1 LKYALWAKAHGK
13 TVIMRIVSWNC
24 CQAFRKKW
32 EYAAAMQPDVL
43 VVAEAES
50 GQVGLAVDAANEVA
64 TIDLD
69 EVRPAP
75 DTALSSETADAFT
88 GVASHEG
95 SLVILLDLDR
105 ALPTAEYVKAAE
117 EVGSDV

>member
-1 LKYALWAKAHGK
+1 VNLKRKLFGTAFEPTA
-13 TVIMRIVSWNC
+13 TSRI
-24 CQAFRKKW
+24 
-32 EYAAAMQPDVL
+32 

-88 GVASHEG
+88 GVASHGG

-105 ALPTAEYVKAAE
+105 ALPTAEYVRAAE